1 MKKIIYTAAVSFLV
15 LSPLTGVAENSKE
28 LTSKNTAKYERGY
41 RYNIGGWIYLHIE
54 GEPYER
60 GYQHGYLLAD
70 EIVDVIER
78 WRNVFPQ
85 KKSWD
90 WQKRSAM
97 RLFWSKYPDE
107 YREEIKGIADGVADK
122 GGEINGKP
130 VDYTDILT
138 LNEMY
143 ELLSRFRTYLIHP
156 VRSSLKWLL
165 TRISK
170 TGSLNKPHV
179 GHCSAFIATG
189 EATADGGIVASHSTW
204 RATEET
210 WFPMYLTERWNVILD
225 ITPSSGYRI
234 MMTTSP
240 GLIWSNEDF
249 YQNDAGMILMET
261 TLSPLGAWTKR
272 GDPVVVRARKAI
284 QYSDNIDE
292 IVEYLLK
299 NNNGLM
305 ANDWVMGDTK
315 TGEIASLELAL
326 HHHSL
331 RRTKNGFIYSCNNV
345 KDDKVRWELNSLFG
359 FGVTGRILKKDFK
372 PSPRD
377 VKFSELKDKYY
388 GRIDVEVAKRIMST
402 SPISDGSFDCKIT
415 DSQLIKDFG
424 LWAFMGNPTGDFLAS
439 EHPFKK
445 TKPGYTDLPAC
456 GWVLLYALSPKNM
469 YQPGSEKNLVMSG
482 KHGRVLW
489 SFEAKKKQVVTQFIL
504 LQWFRKKICTSPPGM
519 EKHMLST

>member
-1 MKKIIYTAAVSFLV
+1 MKRIIYVVTVLFLI
-15 LSPLTGVAENSKE
+15 LSPLTGFAENVKE
-28 LTSKNTAKYERGY
+28 SASKNFAKYGMGY
-41 RYNIGGWIYLHIE
+41 RYNVGGWIYLHIE

-60 GYQHGYLLAD
+60 GYQHGFLLAD

-85 KKSWD
+85 KRSWD
-90 WQKRSAM
+90 LQKKTAM
-97 RLFWSKYPDE
+97 RLFWNKYPDE
-107 YREEIKGIADGVADK
+107 YQEEIKGIADGVADA
-122 GGEINGKP
+122 GGVIDGSP
-130 VDYTDILT
+130 VNHEDILT

-165 TRISK
+165 SNFFK
-170 TGSLNKPHV
+170 TGFSQTPHM

-189 EATADGGIVASHSTW
+189 EATADGGVVASHSTW
-204 RATEET
+204 RANEET
-210 WFPMYLTERWNVILD
+210 WFPTYVTERWNVILD

-240 GLIWSNEDF
+240 GLIWSDEDF

-272 GDPVVVRARKAI
+272 GDPVVVRVRKAI

-292 IVEYLLK
+292 IVECLLK

-326 HHHSL
+326 HHHGL

-359 FGVTGRILKKDFK
+359 FGVTG
-372 PSPRD
+372 
-377 VKFSELKDKYY
+377 
-388 GRIDVEVAKRIMST
+388 
-402 SPISDGSFDCKIT
+402 
-415 DSQLIKDFG
+415 
-424 LWAFMGNPTGDFLAS
+424 
-439 EHPFKK
+439 
-445 TKPGYTDLPAC
+445 
-456 GWVLLYALSPKNM
+456 
-469 YQPGSEKNLVMSG
+469 
-482 KHGRVLW
+482 
-489 SFEAKKKQVVTQFIL
+489 
-504 LQWFRKKICTSPPGM
+504 
-519 EKHMLST
+519 